1 MLALVAGAVAG
12 FALIGLFVAL
22 AIAVGGVWRS
32 ARSARSAIGRL
43 QPSDALEDFASAV
56 AEALRAAGGI
66 GTAVGTDAIRVTA
79 QDDGYYRCSLP
90 GVSIEESRL
99 FADSLDELLAPLS
112 APRYLIP
119 RYVAEAPTS
128 ALRALMLALRNST
141 ERAPGSRVVYHAV
154 PSYLAANHERVEAFR
169 QAWNRHVSAGT
180 PLYYQDPQ
188 AQGILAVQRGE
199 DPFKVTTQ
207 MRTVWS

>member
-66 GTAVGTDAIRVTA
+66 GTAGCSDPRENLAGILLTQRMMESPVPPRVMTDFWTLAYQT
-79 QDDGYYRCSLP
+79 
-90 GVSIEESRL
+90 IEE
-99 FADSLDELLAPLS
+99 
-112 APRYLIP
+112 
-119 RYVAEAPTS
+119 
-128 ALRALMLALRNST
+128 
-141 ERAPGSRVVYHAV
+141 
-154 PSYLAANHERVEAFR
+154 
-169 QAWNRHVSAGT
+169 
-180 PLYYQDPQ
+180 
-188 AQGILAVQRGE
+188 
-199 DPFKVTTQ
+199 
-207 MRTVWS
+207 